1 MLAPDLPAAFRVLC
15 WVDDPRN
22 PVQQYAS
29 GGDLVREITDA
40 ALPGDLGQRLIEFAC
55 RALVDWRS
63 QLDLPVLDPI
73 SWHAATNH
81 ARATDEVVR
90 TLIAHG
96 ARVDQ
101 QSLAHLA
108 SNNGN
113 ELADLAQRL
122 DGTIDNRG
130 ARAAALVLL
139 DVLGE
144 ALGSARRNN
153 PGGDHALLRGRIA
166 RTGAYAKHKGGLWR
180 W

>member
-1 MLAPDLPAAFRVLC
+1 M
-15 WVDDPRN
+15 
-22 PVQQYAS
+22 QQYAS

-40 ALPGDLGQRLIEFAC
+40 ALPGDLAQRLIDFAC
-55 RALVDWRS
+55 RALIDWRS
-63 QLDLPVLDPI
+63 QLGLPVLDPI

-96 ARVDQ
+96 ARVDR

-130 ARAAALVLL
+130 ALGGGAGAARRTGGGARLGPTQQPRRRPRTVAGPDRAHPGVRKAKGRPVALVTS
-139 DVLGE
+139 GW
-144 ALGSARRNN
+144 SA
-153 PGGDHALLRGRIA
+153 
-166 RTGAYAKHKGGLWR
+166 
-180 W
+180 